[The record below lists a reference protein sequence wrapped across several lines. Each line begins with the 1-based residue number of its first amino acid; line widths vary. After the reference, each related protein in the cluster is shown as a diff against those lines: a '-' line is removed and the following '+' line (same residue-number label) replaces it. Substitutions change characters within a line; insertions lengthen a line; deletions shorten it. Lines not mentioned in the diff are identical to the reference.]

1 MKTIQCVI
9 FVYLVVLSYTP
20 IQSSSMKIT
29 IIIVKWTLPCQ
40 LTVTQHEKLQHYIPE
55 CSKSPLFQA
64 FFKRKPT
71 NRGWRLTTVMLQ
83 FEKMVSYFHTVCLC
97 TTNTVDCAQLEHS
110 AWTMQAPPTNAAS
123 GGPKDTKHGH
133 TLRWRQW
140 HAVCIHF
147 QQEKQQQQ
155 LRFRYTTLYLCQ
167 PGLGKHKQRQKD
179 SSEGKKYRSGADTYS
194 CCTFHQNNYR
204 MDKVCWMR

>member
-83 FEKMVSYFHTVCLC
+83 FEKMVSYFHTVCLQRTQSTARNWSTAHGLC
-97 TTNTVDCAQLEHS
+97 KPRLQTPRAAAPRIQSTATDWGDGSGTQFVFISNRKNNNNNYALDTRHYTCVNLALENINI
-110 AWTMQAPPTNAAS
+110 W
-123 GGPKDTKHGH
+123 
-133 TLRWRQW
+133 
-140 HAVCIHF
+140 
-147 QQEKQQQQ
+147 
-155 LRFRYTTLYLCQ
+155 
-167 PGLGKHKQRQKD
+167 RQKD